1 MLRNYWRIALRNL
14 RRHSFYTVLNVFGL
28 SLGITC
34 CLILF
39 QFITYHLGFDAFHQ
53 KKDQLYR
60 VVTDLHL
67 DDGSVKYEKG
77 APLALAAAIQSE
89 VPQVKEQAFL
99 FQNYRDHVFTVAI
112 PQAGST
118 TRKLFSEQGNV
129 AFADQHWFHLFD
141 YEWEA
146 GDPRSALEEPNT
158 AVLTRKQAEKYF
170 GATDPIGKTIRLDDK
185 IAVRVTGVLKDYPAN
200 TDTKADVFLSLS
212 TMKGFYPDL
221 HPSIATE
228 WGWINSSN
236 TLFLLLPENLPAK
249 VVDNAIAA
257 LKQQHMGDM
266 AKYYD
271 FHLLPL
277 KDLHFDG
284 RYGGEIP
291 RSMLSI
297 LGMIGLIIL
306 IVAAVNFINLT
317 TAQNTKRA
325 KEISTRR
332 ILGSTPA
339 GIFWQFMMETACIV
353 LLAAGL
359 SLVWI
364 YLAWPLLNPWLNT
377 GVELHPFRDARL
389 IGALSVLIIF
399 ITLSAGIYPA
409 LLLSRFKPVELLKSR
424 SGNTK
429 QPWLRKSLVL
439 FQNMAAQSLIICTL
453 IITLQTTYLRTA
465 NLGFNKDGVVMIP
478 IPKNDQKDLDYLRS
492 QLLHLSGI
500 KDASFCY
507 RPPAAE
513 TFRAGSV
520 KFDNREWEPYSALC
534 TLGDAHYLNTFG
546 LQLIAGRNLSES
558 DTAKEFLVSENMIKK
573 LGFTSPSQVLG
584 HQLVAGAL
592 NDRTGIIVGVVKDFH
607 LHSLHSHIEP
617 VIMGTQSQDY
627 AFAGVKFSAT
637 SPSKSIKEIQRI
649 WQSVYPDHVF
659 EYHFL
664 DDQIAHFY
672 KKEHLL
678 NKLIGGFATLAILIS
693 CLGLFG
699 LISLLTIQRTKEIG
713 IRKVIG
719 ASVTNIM
726 LLLSGDFIKLVG
738 IALILASMLAW
749 VAMNSW
755 LQGFAYHIAMPWWIF
770 LLAGVCNLVLTL
782 LTIGYHA
789 VKAARMNPVKSL
801 AAE

>member
-53 KKDQLYR
+53 KKAQLYR

-89 VPQVKEQAFL
+89 IPQVKEQAFL
-99 FQNYRDHVFTVAI
+99 FQNYRDHMFTVAI
-112 PQAGST
+112 PQGGST
-118 TRKLFSEQGNV
+118 ERKLFSEQGNV
-129 AFADQHWFHLFD
+129 AFADRHWFNLFD
-141 YEWEA
+141 YTWEA

-158 AVLTRKQAEKYF
+158 AVLTRKQATKYF
-170 GATDPIGKTIRLDDK
+170 GAADPVGKTIRLDDK
-185 IAVRVTGVLKDYPAN
+185 IEVRITGILKDYPAN
-200 TDTKADVFLSLS
+200 TDTKADIFLSLA

-249 VVDNAIAA
+249 VIDNAIAA

-277 KDLHFDG
+277 KELHFDG

-306 IVAAVNFINLT
+306 TVACVNFINLT
-317 TAQNTKRA
+317 TAQNAKRA

-339 GIFWQFMMETACIV
+339 GIFWQFMIETGCIV
-353 LLAAGL
+353 LLAAAL

-364 YLAWPLLNPWLNT
+364 YFAWPLLNPWLNI
-377 GVELHPFRDARL
+377 GFELHPFRDAPL
-389 IGALSVLIIF
+389 IGALSALVIF

-424 SGNTK
+424 SGSTK

-439 FQNMAAQSLIICTL
+439 FQNMAAQTLIICTL
-453 IITLQTTYLRTA
+453 VITLQTSYLKTA

-478 IPKNDQKDLDYLRS
+478 IPQNDPKNLDYLRS
-492 QLLHLSGI
+492 RLLHLSGI

-507 RPPAAE
+507 RPPASE

-573 LGFTSPSQVLG
+573 LGFTNPAQVLG

-592 NDRTGIIVGVVKDFH
+592 NDRPGIIVGVVKDFH
-607 LHSLHSHIEP
+607 LHSLHSPIEP

-627 AFAGVKFSAT
+627 TFAGIKISAT
-637 SPSKSIKEIQRI
+637 NPSKSIQEIKQI
-649 WQSVYPDHVF
+649 WQSAYPDNVF

-664 DDQIAHFY
+664 DDQIANFY
-672 KKEHLL
+672 KKENLL
-678 NKLIGGFATLAILIS
+678 NKLIGGFAALAILIS

-726 LLLSGDFIKLVG
+726 LLLSGDFIRLVG
-738 IALILASMLAW
+738 IALILATMLAW
-749 VAMNSW
+749 VAMNNW

-770 LLAGVCNLVLTL
+770 LLAGGCNLVLTL

-789 VKAARMNPVKSL
+789 VKAASMNPVKSL